1 MPLAVMIIILEITI
15 INPYAGAI
23 LLFLIAAGVCFV

>member
-1 MPLAVMIIILEITI
+1 MPYAVMIIIFEIGI

-23 LLFLIAAGVCFV
+23 LLFLIAVGVCFV